1 MVLPL
6 AAVSMGLSAFS
17 SLSSAIGGFMDDSAY
32 QANKQRVAEIDAA
45 NQQKHFENLTIRSR
59 FQNQSNQLA
68 QNLDNIQTATGQARA
83 EAQKRISQGADEALV
98 SNRDNFIKMMRG
110 RRGSQSNQMNVGDRA
125 ARAQIGRAVSGN
137 EAKKDALFDSLLS
150 KEYVTN
156 RAAQNA
162 ASLEKAKVG
171 SAPIYQQYQ
180 KDYVALNQS
189 KGFGD
194 YLKLAGGLAG
204 AGASA
209 FGAVDAYQEANKA

>member
-1 MVLPL
+1 MAVL
-6 AAVSMGLSAFS
+6 AAASLGLSAFS
-17 SLSSAIGGFMDDSAY
+17 SLSNTLGGFFGAGDEAY
-32 QANKQRVAEIDAA
+32 EANKRRVAEIDAA
-45 NQQKHFENLTIRSR
+45 NQQKHFDNLTIRSR

-83 EAQKRISQGADEALV
+83 DAQKRISQGADQALI
-98 SNRDNFIKMMRG
+98 SNRDNYIKMMRG

-125 ARAQIGRAVSGN
+125 ARAGVGRAVAGN
-137 EAKKDALFDSLLS
+137 EAKKNALFDTLLS

-180 KDYVALNQS
+180 TDYVAQDQGR
-189 KGFGD
+189 GFGD

-204 AGASA
+204 AASQ
-209 FGAVDAYQEANKA
+209 GMDAYAEYKQG

>member
-1 MVLPL
+1 MAVL
-6 AAVSMGLSAFS
+6 AAASLGLSAFS
-17 SLSSAIGGFMDDSAY
+17 TLSSTIGGFMNAGKAEY
-32 QANKQRVAEIDAA
+32 EANKKRVAEINAA

-59 FQNQSNQLA
+59 FQNRSNQLA

-83 EAQKRISQGADEALV
+83 DAQKRISQGADEALV
-98 SNRDNFIKMMRG
+98 SNRDNFIKMMKG

-125 ARAQIGRAVSGN
+125 ARAQIGRTVSAN
-137 EAKKDALFDSLLS
+137 NAKKDALFDSLLS

-162 ASLEKAKVG
+162 AGLEKAKVD

-180 KDYVALNQS
+180 TDYVAQNQS

-194 YLKLAGGLAG
+194 YLKLAGGLASAASQGLG
-204 AGASA
+204 AI
-209 FGAVDAYQEANKA
+209 DKYKN

>member
-1 MVLPL
+1 MAVL
-6 AAVSMGLSAFS
+6 AAASLGMSAFS
-17 SLSSAIGGFMDDSAY
+17 SLAGAIGGFMDDSAY
-32 QANKQRVAEIDAA
+32 QANKRRVAEIDAA
-45 NQQKHFENLTIRSR
+45 NQQKHFVNLTIRSR
-59 FQNQSNQLA
+59 FQNRSNQLA
-68 QNLDNIQTATGQARA
+68 QNLDNIRTATGQARA

-98 SNRDNFIKMMRG
+98 SNRANYIKMMRG

-125 ARAQIGRAVSGN
+125 ARAEVGRAVAGN
-137 EAKKDALFDSLLS
+137 EAKKNALFDTLLS

-171 SAPIYQQYQ
+171 TAPIYQQYQ
-180 KDYVALNQS
+180 KDYVALDQS

-204 AGASA
+204 ATAQGLGAY
-209 FGAVDAYQEANKA
+209 DEWKNR

>member
-1 MVLPL
+1 MAVL
-6 AAVSMGLSAFS
+6 AAASLGLSAFS
-17 SLSSAIGGFMDDSAY
+17 SLSSTLGGFFGAGDEAY
-32 QANKQRVAEIDAA
+32 QANKRRVAEIDAA

-59 FQNQSNQLA
+59 FQNQSSQLA

-98 SNRDNFIKMMRG
+98 SNRDNYIKMMRG

-125 ARAQIGRAVSGN
+125 ARAGVGRAVAGN
-137 EAKKDALFDSLLS
+137 EAKKNALFDTLLS

-180 KDYVALNQS
+180 TDYVAQDQGR
-189 KGFGD
+189 GFGD

-204 AGASA
+204 AASQ
-209 FGAVDAYQEANKA
+209 GMDAYTEYKKT

>member
-6 AAVSMGLSAFS
+6 AAVSMGLSSFS
-17 SLSSAIGGFMDDSAY
+17 TLSNTLGGFFGAGDEAY
-32 QANKQRVAEIDAA
+32 EANKRRVAEIDAA

-59 FQNQSNQLA
+59 FQNQSSQLA

-83 EAQKRISQGADEALV
+83 EAQKRISQGADKALV

-110 RRGSQSNQMNVGDRA
+110 RTGSQSNQMNVGDRA
-125 ARAQIGRAVSGN
+125 ARAGVGRAVAGN
-137 EAKKDALFDSLLS
+137 EAKKNALFDSLLS

-156 RAAQNA
+156 RAALNA

-171 SAPIYQQYQ
+171 TAPIYQQYQ
-180 KDYVALNQS
+180 TDYVAQNQS
-189 KGFGD
+189 PGFGD

-209 FGAVDAYQEANKA
+209 FGAVDTYQKAN

>member
-1 MVLPL
+1 MAVL
-6 AAVSMGLSAFS
+6 AAASLGLSAFS
-17 SLSSAIGGFMDDSAY
+17 SLSNTLGGFFGAGDEAY
-32 QANKQRVAEIDAA
+32 EANKRRVAEIDAA

-59 FQNQSNQLA
+59 FQNRSNQLA
-68 QNLDNIQTATGQARA
+68 QNLDNIRTATGQARA

-98 SNRDNFIKMMRG
+98 SNRDNYIKMMRG

-125 ARAQIGRAVSGN
+125 ARAQMGRTVAGN
-137 EAKKDALFDSLLS
+137 EAKKNALFDTLLS

-171 SAPIYQQYQ
+171 TAPIYQQYQ
-180 KDYVALNQS
+180 RDYVALDQS

-204 AGASA
+204 AASQ
-209 FGAVDAYQEANKA
+209 GMDAYTEYKKP

>member
-1 MVLPL
+1 MAVL
-6 AAVSMGLSAFS
+6 AAASLGLSTVS
-17 SLSSAIGGFMDDSAY
+17 SLSNTLGGFFGAGDEASE
-32 QANKQRVAEIDAA
+32 ANKRRVAEIDDA
-45 NQQKHFENLTIRSR
+45 NQQKHFDNLTIRSR

-83 EAQKRISQGADEALV
+83 DAQKRISQGADQALI
-98 SNRDNFIKMMRG
+98 SNRDNYIKMMRG

-125 ARAQIGRAVSGN
+125 ARAGVGRAVAGN
-137 EAKKDALFDSLLS
+137 EAKKNALFDTLLS

-180 KDYVALNQS
+180 TDYVAQDQGR
-189 KGFGD
+189 GFGD
-194 YLKLAGGLAG
+194 YLKLAGGLAS
-204 AGASA
+204 AASQ
-209 FGAVDAYQEANKA
+209 GMDAYAEYKQG

>member
-1 MVLPL
+1 MAVL
-6 AAVSMGLSAFS
+6 AAASLGMSAFS
-17 SLSSAIGGFMDDSAY
+17 SLAGAIGGFMDDSAY

-59 FQNQSNQLA
+59 FQNRSNQLA
-68 QNLDNIQTATGQARA
+68 QNLDNIRTATGQARA
-83 EAQKRISQGADEALV
+83 EAQQRISKGADEALV

-110 RRGSQSNQMNVGDRA
+110 RTGSRSNRTNVGDRT
-125 ARAQIGRAVSGN
+125 ARANMGRAVSAN
-137 EAKKDALFDSLLS
+137 TAKNNALFDSLLS

-171 SAPIYQQYQ
+171 TAPIYQQYQ
-180 KDYVALNQS
+180 RDYVALNQS

-204 AGASA
+204 AAAQG
-209 FGAVDAYQEANKA
+209 FGAYDEYKQS

>member
-1 MVLPL
+1 MAVL
-6 AAVSMGLSAFS
+6 AAASLGLSAFS
-17 SLSSAIGGFMDDSAY
+17 SLSNTLGGFFGAGDEAY
-32 QANKQRVAEIDAA
+32 EANKRRVAEIDAA

-59 FQNQSNQLA
+59 FQNRSNQLA
-68 QNLDNIQTATGQARA
+68 QNLDNIRTATGQARA

-98 SNRDNFIKMMRG
+98 SNRDNYIKMMRG

-125 ARAQIGRAVSGN
+125 ARAQMGRTVAGN
-137 EAKKDALFDSLLS
+137 EAKKNALFDTLLS

-171 SAPIYQQYQ
+171 TAPIYQQYQ
-180 KDYVALNQS
+180 RDYVALDQS

-204 AGASA
+204 AASQ
-209 FGAVDAYQEANKA
+209 GMDAYTEYKKT